1 MEASNIKINSCM
13 KLISIIM
20 ISILLLSCH
29 KEKQEYIEVSLGFS
43 MNPNEPRI
51 GILINDN
58 DSLYVCK
65 EDLISVDNGLK
76 YKYFK
81 STQKI
86 DFASYKKRIL
96 NSFYDSIQFKSIPDA
111 QPRQINYYLNGKN
124 LKFRFYSHEL
134 SKRQAEIIEDLILLK
149 EDKRLKEIP
158 YHKFSRDLLDS
169 KIPSPPPPP
178 K

>member
-1 MEASNIKINSCM
+1 
-13 KLISIIM
+13 M
-20 ISILLLSCH
+20 ISMLLLSCH

-51 GILINDN
+51 AVLINDK

-65 EDLISVDNGLK
+65 ENLTSTDKGVK

-86 DFASYKKRIL
+86 NFVYYKERIL
-96 NSFYDSIQFKSIPDA
+96 TSFYDSIQFKSTPDA

-134 SKRQAEIIEDLILLK
+134 SNRQEEIIEDLILLK
-149 EDKRLKEIP
+149 DKRFIEIP
-158 YHKFSRDLLDS
+158 YYRFSKDLLYES
-169 KIPSPPPPP
+169 MP
-178 K
+178 KAPK

>member
-1 MEASNIKINSCM
+1 M

-20 ISILLLSCH
+20 INILLLSCH
-29 KEKQEYIEVSLGFS
+29 KEKQEYIEISLGFS
-43 MNPNEPRI
+43 MDPNEPRI
-51 GILINDN
+51 GILINDK

-65 EDLISVDNGLK
+65 EDLRSVDNGLK

-86 DFASYKKRIL
+86 DFASYKKRVL
-96 NSFYDSIQFKSIPDA
+96 NSFYDSIQFKSTPDA
-111 QPRQINYYLNGKN
+111 QPRQMNYYLNGKS

-134 SKRQAEIIEDLILLK
+134 SKKQEKIIEDMILLK
-149 EDKRLKEIP
+149 EDKRLEEIP
-158 YHKFSRDLLDS
+158 YHKFSQDLLDS
-169 KIPSPPPPP
+169 KIPNPPPPP

>member
-1 MEASNIKINSCM
+1 METSNIKINSCM

-20 ISILLLSCH
+20 ISILLLSCN

-43 MNPNEPRI
+43 MDPNEPRI
-51 GILINDN
+51 GILINDK

-65 EDLISVDNGLK
+65 ENLISVDNGVK

-96 NSFYDSIQFKSIPDA
+96 NSFYDSIQFKSTPDA

-134 SKRQAEIIEDLILLK
+134 SKRQEEIIEDLILLK

-169 KIPSPPPPP
+169 KIPNPPFPP